1 MFYSLVKAIAFVVFN
16 MVFRINVEGKKN
28 IPGDGRLVLCSNHK
42 SNWDPLI
49 IAAMFPRKI
58 SWMGKKELFQNKFLK
73 VPLDWL
79 GVFPVD
85 RQVADLSAVKT
96 ALRIL
101 KSEKVLGIFPEGTR
115 VKEYNPENAKA
126 GVALLAMKS
135 QAPVLPVYI
144 EGTYRLFSR
153 LDIVIGEPIE
163 YHKKYTGRLGNED
176 YGNISQ
182 DILAKIY
189 KLGG

>member
-16 MVFRINVEGKKN
+16 IIFRIKVEGKEN
-28 IPGDGRLVLCSNHK
+28 IPGDGRLVLCSNHR

-58 SWMGKKELFQNKFLK
+58 AWMGKKELFQNKFLK
-73 VPLDWL
+73 VPLNWL

-135 QAPVLPVYI
+135 QAPVLPLYI
-144 EGTYRLFSR
+144 ESGYKMFSR
-153 LDIVIGEPIE
+153 LKIIIGEPVE

-176 YGNISQ
+176 YSNISQ
-182 DILAKIY
+182 EILADIY

>member
-1 MFYSLVKAIAFVVFN
+1 LVKAIAFVVFN
-16 MVFRINVEGKKN
+16 ITFRIKVEGKQN
-28 IPGDGRLVLCSNHK
+28 IPGDGRLVLCSNHR

-49 IAAMFPRKI
+49 LAAMFPRKI

-73 VPLDWL
+73 VPLNWL

-144 EGTYRLFSR
+144 EGSYKLFSR
-153 LDIVIGEPIE
+153 LDIVIGEPIA

-176 YGNISQ
+176 YSNISQ
-182 DILAKIY
+182 EILAKIY

>member
-1 MFYSLVKAIAFVVFN
+1 LFYSLVKAIAFVVFN
-16 MVFRINVEGKKN
+16 ITFRIKVEGKQN
-28 IPGDGRLVLCSNHK
+28 IPGDGRLVLCSNHR

-49 IAAMFPRKI
+49 LAAMFPRKI

-73 VPLDWL
+73 VPLNWL

-144 EGTYRLFSR
+144 EGSYKLFSR
-153 LDIVIGEPIE
+153 LDIVIGEPIA

-176 YGNISQ
+176 YSNISQ
-182 DILAKIY
+182 EILAKIY

>member
-1 MFYSLVKAIAFVVFN
+1 MFYSLIKAIAFVVFN
-16 MVFRINVEGKKN
+16 IVFRIKIEGKQN

-42 SNWDPLI
+42 SNWDPMI

-58 SWMGKKELFQNKFLK
+58 SWMGKKELFQSKFLR
-73 VPLDWL
+73 VPLKWL

-135 QAPVLPVYI
+135 KAPVLPVYI
-144 EGTYRLFSR
+144 EGTYKLFSR
-153 LDIVIGEPIE
+153 LDIIIGEPTE

-182 DILAKIY
+182 EILAKIY
-189 KLGG
+189 RLGG